1 MQRFIRV
8 LKVEPNKLPEEIN
21 IQNTLKAKQDVV
33 GGDIEYTYLEND
45 ENVAIICNECGKLEG
60 LPYNRD
66 IGHDIIAGTFL
77 IVRDEDTGE
86 DRSLLDEQIEK
97 YKKQFDEKSIIDTNT
112 RITEIMLSRNKINLY
127 EI

>member
-1 MQRFIRV
+1 MQRFIKA
-8 LKVEPNKLPEEIN
+8 LKVEPNKLPEEI
-21 IQNTLKAKQDVV
+21 IVQNTLKAKQAIV

-45 ENVAIICNECGKLEG
+45 ESIAIICNECGKLDG

-86 DRSLLDEQIEK
+86 DRSLLDEQIKK
-97 YKKQFDEKSIIDTNT
+97 YKKRFDEKSIIDTNT
-112 RITEIMLSRNKINLY
+112 KITEIMLSKNKIEVY